1 MEKKRRLKQN
11 SPSVILSFERKGT
24 IPTWKGTVAVL
35 GMAKRGPI
43 QRYKLVVKNTEKPS
57 PTNFAISVKL
67 DVLLTDI
74 ATTDRSGR
82 PTPVIQNPQ
91 AALTI
96 SIPAFCP
103 MDTGN
108 IRFPAPKSIP
118 KNMDATTIISLKLI
132 FFSMIQSLICF
143 LGNPR
148 SAHPTA
154 GTHDH
159 TGILPYNIKK
169 ASDSY
174 ISLRV

>member
-11 SPSVILSFERKGT
+11 SPSVILSSGRKGT

-35 GMAKRGPI
+35 GIAKRGPI
-43 QRYKLVVKNTEKPS
+43 QRYKLVVKNTAKPS

-74 ATTDRSGR
+74 ATTERSGR

-96 SIPAFCP
+96 STPAFCP
-103 MDTGN
+103 MEAGN

-132 FFSMIQSLICF
+132 FFSILQSLICF

-169 ASDSY
+169 HL
-174 ISLRV
+174 IPIFL